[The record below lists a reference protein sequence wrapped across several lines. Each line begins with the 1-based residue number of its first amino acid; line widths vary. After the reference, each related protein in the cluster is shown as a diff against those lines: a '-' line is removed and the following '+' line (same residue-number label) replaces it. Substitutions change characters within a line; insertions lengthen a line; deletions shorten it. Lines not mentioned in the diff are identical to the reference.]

1 MVPTKKTAPDPL
13 YLLSPALL
21 ILLLLILLCAKLHVD
36 TLSFLYVKSFAPPNL
51 SRQYKGLNDY
61 TRFVG

>member
-1 MVPTKKTAPDPL
+1 MVPTKKTTADPL
-13 YLLSPALL
+13 YLLSPA
-21 ILLLLILLCAKLHVD
+21 LLILLCAKLHVD